1 MTESDIFEFNE
12 AFIAKFFIADDVD
25 GRLIISNIVVDLF
38 YRGFEAFLS
47 PFLKSNGPYR
57 AGVSGGGLSGKM
69 IGYHKH
75 TFNYHIE
82 TVGVFNKAFE
92 KDRMVFNGMKNGYRN
107 FLPR

>member
-47 PFLKSNGPYR
+47 PFLKRNGPYR
-57 AGVSGGGLSGKM
+57 AGVRGGGLSGEM

-92 KDRMVFNGMKNGYRN
+92 KDRMVFNGMKN
-107 FLPR
+107 